1 MTCLQSSRET
11 ALCSE
16 LPSLTLLV
24 AGSVFLSGT
33 RIGLAE
39 VSEISVA
46 HQFGVAFLPL
56 MVMRERKLIEKQAER
71 VGVAPL
77 QVKWS
82 VFGSGA
88 DMNLALISRTLDFAS
103 GGVAPV
109 LQVWDRTRGNL
120 AIKGVAALGS
130 LPLYLNTDQPQGQDH
145 QEISRASDR
154 IALPAVKVSIQAL
167 LLQMAASQAFG
178 ADKYASLD
186 PLTVSVTHPQALAA
200 LLSGTEI
207 TAHFAASPFQ
217 DQELKDP
224 RVRRV
229 LNSYD
234 VLGGPATL
242 NSIYATSQF
251 RAENPKVFGAVV
263 AALREATVLINRDKA
278 WAARIYVEQEKSK
291 LDPQFVQAII
301 SNREVNFTVAP
312 QGFMKFADFMFKTK
326 MIKDRPSSWKDVF
339 FPEVHGEAG
348 S

>member
-1 MTCLQSSRET
+1 MFRT
-11 ALCSE
+11 AFLNAI
-16 LPSLTLLV
+16 V

-56 MVMRERKLIEKQAER
+56 MVMRERKLIEKHAER
-71 VGVAPL
+71 MGVAPL

-109 LQVWDRTRGNL
+109 LQAWDRTRGNL

-130 LPLYLNTDQPQGQDH
+130 LPLYLNSVNPNVRTIKDFT
-145 QEISRASDR
+145 ASDR

-186 PLTVSVTHPQALAA
+186 PLTVGVTHPQALAA

-224 RVRRV
+224 RVRQV

-263 AALREATVLINRDKA
+263 VALREATVLINRDKA
-278 WAARIYVEQEKSK
+278 WAARTYIEQEKSK

-301 SNREVNFTVAP
+301 SNREVNFTVTP

-326 MIKDRPSSWKDVF
+326 MIKELPSSWKDVF
-339 FPEVHGEAG
+339 FAEVHGEAG

>member
-1 MTCLQSSRET
+1 MLRT
-11 ALCSE
+11 A
-16 LPSLTLLV
+16 SLNALV
-24 AGSVFLSGT
+24 VTSILLSGT
-33 RIGLAE
+33 RVGLAE
-39 VSEISVA
+39 VSEITVA

-56 MVMRERKLIEKQAER
+56 MVMREHKLIEKQAEKL
-71 VGVAPL
+71 GVAPL

-109 LQVWDRTRGNL
+109 LQIWDRTRGNL

-130 LPLYLNTDQPQGQDH
+130 LPLYLNTVNPNVRTIKDFT
-145 QEISRASDR
+145 SKDR

-167 LLQMAASQAFG
+167 LLQMAASRAFG
-178 ADKYASLD
+178 PDKYASLD
-186 PLTVSVTHPQALAA
+186 PLTVSITHPQALAA

-251 RAENPKVFGAVV
+251 RAENPKVFGAVM
-263 AALREATVLINRDKA
+263 AALREATILINSDKA

-326 MIKDRPSSWKDVF
+326 MIKDMPSSWKDVF
-339 FPEVHGEAG
+339 FPEVHAEGG

>member
-1 MTCLQSSRET
+1 MFRT
-11 ALCSE
+11 AFLNAI
-16 LPSLTLLV
+16 V

-56 MVMRERKLIEKQAER
+56 MVMRERKLIEKHAER
-71 VGVAPL
+71 MGVAPL

-88 DMNLALISRTLDFAS
+88 DMNLALISRTLDLAS

-109 LQVWDRTRGNL
+109 LQAWDRTRGKL

-130 LPLYLNTDQPQGQDH
+130 LPLYLNTVNPNVRTIKDFT
-145 QEISRASDR
+145 ASDR

-186 PLTVSVTHPQALAA
+186 PLTVGVTHPQALAA

-224 RVRRV
+224 RVRQV

-251 RAENPKVFGAVV
+251 RTENPKVFGAVV

-278 WAARIYVEQEKSK
+278 WAARIYIEQEKSK

-326 MIKDRPSSWKDVF
+326 MIKDMPSSWKDVF
-339 FPEVHGEAG
+339 FPEVHAEGG

>member
-1 MTCLQSSRET
+1 MFRT
-11 ALCSE
+11 AFLNAI
-16 LPSLTLLV
+16 V

-56 MVMRERKLIEKQAER
+56 MVMRERKLIEKHAER
-71 VGVAPL
+71 MGVAPL

-109 LQVWDRTRGNL
+109 LQAWDRTRGNL

-130 LPLYLNTDQPQGQDH
+130 LPLYLNSVNPNVRTIKDFT
-145 QEISRASDR
+145 ASDR

-186 PLTVSVTHPQALAA
+186 PLTVGVTHPQALAA

-224 RVRRV
+224 RVRQV

-263 AALREATVLINRDKA
+263 VALREATVLINRDKA
-278 WAARIYVEQEKSK
+278 WAARIYIEQEKSK

-301 SNREVNFTVAP
+301 SNREVNFTVTP

-326 MIKDRPSSWKDVF
+326 MIKELPSSWKDVF
-339 FPEVHGEAG
+339 FAEVHGEAG

>member
-1 MTCLQSSRET
+1 MLRT
-11 ALCSE
+11 AFLSAI
-16 LPSLTLLV
+16 V

-56 MVMRERKLIEKQAER
+56 MVMRERKLIEKHAER
-71 VGVAPL
+71 MGVAPL

-109 LQVWDRTRGNL
+109 LQAWDRTRGNL

-130 LPLYLNTDQPQGQDH
+130 LPLYLNTVNPNVRTIKDFT
-145 QEISRASDR
+145 ASDR

-178 ADKYASLD
+178 AGKYASLD
-186 PLTVSVTHPQALAA
+186 PLTVGVTHPQALAA

-251 RAENPKVFGAVV
+251 RTENPKVFGAVV
-263 AALREATVLINRDKA
+263 VALREATVLINRDKA
-278 WAARIYVEQEKSK
+278 WAARIYIEQEKSK

-301 SNREVNFTVAP
+301 SNREVNFTVTP

-326 MIKDRPSSWKDVF
+326 MIKELPSSWKDVF
-339 FPEVHGEAG
+339 FAEVHGEAG

>member
-1 MTCLQSSRET
+1 MLRT
-11 ALCSE
+11 AFLNAI
-16 LPSLTLLV
+16 V
-24 AGSVFLSGT
+24 AGAVFLSGT
-33 RIGLAE
+33 RVGLAE
-39 VSEISVA
+39 VSEISIA

-56 MVMRERKLIEKQAER
+56 MVMRERKLIEKQAEKL
-71 VGVAPL
+71 GVASL

-130 LPLYLNTDQPQGQDH
+130 LPLYLNTINPNVRTIKDFT
-145 QEISRASDR
+145 ASDR
-154 IALPAVKVSIQAL
+154 IALPAAKASIQAL
-167 LLQMAASQAFG
+167 LLQMAASRAFG
-178 ADKYASLD
+178 DDKYASLD

-251 RAENPKVFGAVV
+251 RADNPKIFGAVI
-263 AALREATVLINRDKA
+263 AALREAMVLINRDKA
-278 WAARIYVEQEKSK
+278 WAARIYIEGEKSK
-291 LDPQFVQAII
+291 LDPEFVRAII

-339 FPEVHGEAG
+339 FPEVHAEGG